1 MERRSKQWALAAVM
15 AACCTAAVAQEET
28 PEAVYRIKDET
39 HLGSNIPRTVV
50 VATVVPINL
59 RYSQFT
65 EAHKAALRSLYESM
79 PPDDEPPFPA
89 DGLKP
94 LYDALWRVHHKLL
107 VRGEL
112 SLVATVLPDGT
123 VSQVQALQS
132 PDPELTRA
140 AASLLMATPFK
151 PAVCHGQP
159 CRMDYPL
166 RMRFTVKL

>member
-15 AACCTAAVAQEET
+15 AACCTAAAAQEDA

-39 HLGSNIPRTVV
+39 HLGSNIPRTIV
-50 VATVVPINL
+50 TSSIVPINL
-59 RYSQFT
+59 RYAQLSDQ
-65 EAHKAALRSLYESM
+65 HKAALRSQYEAM
-79 PPDDEPPFPA
+79 APDDEPPFPA

-112 SLVATVLPDGT
+112 SLIATVMPDGS
-123 VSQVQALQS
+123 VSQVQALRS
-132 PDPELTRA
+132 PDPELTRGA
-140 AASLLMATPFK
+140 AALLMATPFK

-159 CRMDYPL
+159 CRMDFPL
-166 RMRFTVKL
+166 KMRFTVKL